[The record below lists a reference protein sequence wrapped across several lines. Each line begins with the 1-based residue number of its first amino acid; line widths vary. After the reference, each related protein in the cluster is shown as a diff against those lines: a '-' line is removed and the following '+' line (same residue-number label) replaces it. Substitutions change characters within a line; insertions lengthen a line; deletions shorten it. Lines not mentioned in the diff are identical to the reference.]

1 MKLRKEE
8 FSAENQYGW
17 AMENGKNNT
26 QIRFTIIYS
35 TKAYAEI
42 ESLLNLFKTLFICC
56 VLGIAAHY
64 FTKDASTLVLE
75 PLERMIEKVQLI
87 AKNPLA
93 AATDQIDQAG
103 VMSFAKADE
112 NKESQTK
119 EEQEQSAQYE
129 TAVLEKAIVK
139 IGHLLAL
146 GFGEAGAGIIG

>member
-1 MKLRKEE
+1 MWPAYQTAHKHLIETTRSKDNEYPLIYFEAPDPTSKEKTSKLKIDTWKGTANYVDHLSLRKEE

-26 QIRFTIIYS
+26 QVRFTIIYS

-64 FTKDASTLVLE
+64 FTKDASALVLE

-93 AATDQIDQAG
+93 AATD
-103 VMSFAKADE
+103 
-112 NKESQTK
+112 
-119 EEQEQSAQYE
+119 
-129 TAVLEKAIVK
+129 
-139 IGHLLAL
+139 
-146 GFGEAGAGIIG
+146 

>member
-1 MKLRKEE
+1 MWPAYQTAHKHLIDTTRSENNEYPLIYFEAPDPTSTEKTSKLKIDTWKDTANYVDHLSLRKEE

-26 QIRFTIIYS
+26 EVRFTIIYS

-64 FTKDASTLVLE
+64 FTKDASHLVLE

-93 AATDQIDQAG
+93 AATD
-103 VMSFAKADE
+103 
-112 NKESQTK
+112 
-119 EEQEQSAQYE
+119 
-129 TAVLEKAIVK
+129 
-139 IGHLLAL
+139 
-146 GFGEAGAGIIG
+146 